1 MGADPEDI
9 GEGDEDEFDFA
20 GEMRETRRR
29 VDELLAEG
37 AIQEA
42 EAYMEERRQIFV
54 DNGYPIRV
62 LNQAYFAFYG
72 TYAENAA
79 SVSPIAS
86 ELRQVRVDS
95 SDVGQ
100 FIKRV
105 RGFGDYQSFLSY
117 VAGIP

>member
-1 MGADPEDI
+1 
-9 GEGDEDEFDFA
+9 
-20 GEMRETRRR
+20 
-29 VDELLAEG
+29 
-37 AIQEA
+37 
-42 EAYMEERRQIFV
+42 MEERRELFV
-54 DNGYPIRV
+54 DNGSPLRV

-86 ELRQVRVDS
+86 QLRLVREDS
-95 SDVGQ
+95 SGVGQ

-117 VAGIP
+117 VAELPKNHVDER